1 MNETFQWLSPAAVV
15 ERCILCVH
23 GGIGRIKWLRQ
34 LESLTKPCAGV
45 QELMEAQDSR
55 GANGPGSSM
64 PEAQKAAMSG
74 AARATTNTNR

>member
-1 MNETFQWLSPAAVV
+1 VRATATAAYNAMNETFQWLSPAAVV

-55 GANGPGSSM
+55 GALL
-64 PEAQKAAMSG
+64 
-74 AARATTNTNR
+74 TDVL